1 MTAGDFHSI
10 NLKPDHRIIFE
21 TPVSYQEF
29 VQMKFVKMTNKAS
42 TLVTAGLLALGS
54 ASVFADS
61 FDVKVTGKIKPGAC
75 TPTLTGGGT
84 FDYGLIG
91 VAELSP
97 VAPTL
102 LAVLSDSITITC
114 DAAARVALTAQ
125 DNRAGTGAF
134 SGNINFFGTPNSTTV
149 QFGLGTASGKN
160 IGAFAFRF
168 RTNSFQ
174 ADGAAVDSIY
184 SNTKGSTWG
193 TSNGIV
199 NNAGGYESWAKKG
212 QTVPVAAKVF
222 TGTLDVQAAIDKTSN
237 LDLSQEINLDG
248 LATVSLVYL

>member
-1 MTAGDFHSI
+1 
-10 NLKPDHRIIFE
+10 
-21 TPVSYQEF
+21 
-29 VQMKFVKMTNKAS
+29 MKFVKMTNQAS
-42 TLVTAGLLALGS
+42 HVVMAGLLALGS
-54 ASVFADS
+54 ASAFADS
-61 FDVKVTGKIKPGAC
+61 FDVKVTGTIKPGAC
-75 TPTLTGGGT
+75 TPTLAGGGT

-91 VAELSP
+91 SAELSP
-97 VAPTL
+97 TAPTL

-125 DNRAGTGAF
+125 DNRAGTRAF
-134 SGNINFFGTPNSTTV
+134 TGSINFFGSANSVNT
-149 QFGLGTASGKN
+149 QFGLGSAGGKN

-184 SNTKGSTWG
+184 SSTSGATWG

-199 NNAGGYESWAKKG
+199 NNTGGYESWAKKG

>member
-1 MTAGDFHSI
+1 
-10 NLKPDHRIIFE
+10 
-21 TPVSYQEF
+21 
-29 VQMKFVKMTNKAS
+29 MKFVKMTNQA
-42 TLVTAGLLALGS
+42 THVVMAGLLALGS
-54 ASVFADS
+54 ASAFADS
-61 FDVKVTGKIKPGAC
+61 FDVAVTGKIKPGAC
-75 TPTLTGGGT
+75 TPTLAGGGT

-91 VAELSP
+91 AAELSP
-97 VAPTL
+97 TAPTL
-102 LAVLSDSITITC
+102 LSVLSDSITITC
-114 DAAARVALTAQ
+114 DAAARVALSAQ

-134 SGNINFFGTPNSTTV
+134 TGNINFFGSSNPVSG
-149 QFGLGTASGKN
+149 QFGLGSAGGKN

-168 RTNSFQ
+168 RTNSFT

-184 SNTKGSTWG
+184 SSTSGATWG
-193 TSNGIV
+193 TSNGV
-199 NNAGGYESWAKKG
+199 ADNTGGYESWAKKG

>member
-1 MTAGDFHSI
+1 
-10 NLKPDHRIIFE
+10 
-21 TPVSYQEF
+21 
-29 VQMKFVKMTNKAS
+29 MKFVKMTKQTS
-42 TLVTAGLLALGS
+42 SLVMAGLLALGS
-54 ASVFADS
+54 ASAFADS

-75 TPTLTGGGT
+75 TPTLAGGGT

-97 VAPTL
+97 AAPTL
-102 LAVLSDSITITC
+102 LPVLSDSITITC
-114 DAAARVALTAQ
+114 DAAARVALSAQ

-134 SGNINFFGTPNSTTV
+134 NSNINFFGSSNSTLS
-149 QFGLGTASGKN
+149 QFGLGTAGGKN

-168 RTNSFQ
+168 RTNTFQ

-184 SNTKGSTWG
+184 SSTSGASWVS
-193 TSNGIV
+193 SNGV
-199 NNAGGYESWAKKG
+199 ATNTGGYESWAKKG
-212 QTVPVAAKVF
+212 LTVPVAAKVF
-222 TGTLDVQAAIDKTSN
+222 TGTLDVQAAIDKTPN

>member
-1 MTAGDFHSI
+1 M
-10 NLKPDHRIIFE
+10 
-21 TPVSYQEF
+21 
-29 VQMKFVKMTNKAS
+29 
-42 TLVTAGLLALGS
+42 AGLLALGS
-54 ASVFADS
+54 ASAFADS
-61 FDVKVTGKIKPGAC
+61 FDVKVTGTIKPGAC
-75 TPTLTGGGT
+75 TPTLAGGGT

-91 VAELSP
+91 SAELSP
-97 VAPTL
+97 TAPTL

-114 DAAARVALTAQ
+114 DAAARVALSAQ
-125 DNRAGTGAF
+125 DNRAGTRAF
-134 SGNINFFGTPNSTTV
+134 TGNINFFGSANSVNT
-149 QFGLGTASGKN
+149 QFGLGSAGDKN

-168 RTNSFQ
+168 RTNSFT

-184 SNTKGSTWG
+184 SSTSGATWG
-193 TSNGIV
+193 ASNGIV
-199 NNAGGYESWAKKG
+199 NNTGGYESWAKKG

>member
-1 MTAGDFHSI
+1 
-10 NLKPDHRIIFE
+10 
-21 TPVSYQEF
+21 
-29 VQMKFVKMTNKAS
+29 MKLVKITNKTS
-42 TLVTAGLLALGS
+42 HLVMAGLLALGS
-54 ASVFADS
+54 ASAFADS

-75 TPTLTGGGT
+75 TPTLAGGGT

-102 LAVLSDSITITC
+102 LPVLSDSITITC
-114 DAAARVALTAQ
+114 DAAARVALSAQ
-125 DNRAGTGAF
+125 DNRAGTRAF
-134 SGNINFFGTPNSTTV
+134 TGNISFFGSSSPVTSH
-149 QFGLGTASGKN
+149 FGLGSASGKN

-168 RTNSFQ
+168 RTNTFQ

-184 SNTKGSTWG
+184 SSTGGSTWV
-193 TSNGIV
+193 TSNGV
-199 NNAGGYESWAKKG
+199 ATNTGSYESWAKKG

-222 TGTLDVQAAIDKTSN
+222 TGTLDVQAAINKTSN
-237 LDLSQEINLDG
+237 LDLSQEVNLDG

>member
-1 MTAGDFHSI
+1 
-10 NLKPDHRIIFE
+10 
-21 TPVSYQEF
+21 
-29 VQMKFVKMTNKAS
+29 MKFVKMTNK
-42 TLVTAGLLALGS
+42 TTHLVIAGLLALGS
-54 ASVFADS
+54 ASAFADS

-75 TPTLTGGGT
+75 TPTLAGGGT

-102 LAVLSDSITITC
+102 LRVLSDSITITC

-134 SGNINFFGTPNSTTV
+134 TGNIDFFGSSNSVAT
-149 QFGLGTASGKN
+149 QFGLGTAGGKN

-168 RTNSFQ
+168 RKNTFQ
-174 ADGAAVDSIY
+174 ADGVAVDSIY
-184 SNTKGSTWG
+184 SSTTGATWV
-193 TSNGIV
+193 TSNGIA
-199 NNAGGYESWAKKG
+199 NKTGGYESWAQKG
-212 QTVPVAAKVF
+212 LLVPVAAKVF
-222 TGTLDVQAAIDKTSN
+222 TGTLDVQAAIDRTSN

>member
-1 MTAGDFHSI
+1 
-10 NLKPDHRIIFE
+10 
-21 TPVSYQEF
+21 
-29 VQMKFVKMTNKAS
+29 MKFVKMTNQAS
-42 TLVTAGLLALGS
+42 HLVMAGLLALGS
-54 ASVFADS
+54 ASAFADS

-75 TPTLTGGGT
+75 TPTLAGGGT

-91 VAELSP
+91 SAELS
-97 VAPTL
+97 ATTPTL
-102 LAVLSDSITITC
+102 LPVLSDSITITC

-134 SGNINFFGTPNSTTV
+134 TGNVNFFGSSNSIAT
-149 QFGLGTASGKN
+149 QFGLGSAGGKN

-168 RTNSFQ
+168 RTNTFQ

-184 SNTKGSTWG
+184 SNTSGATWV

-199 NNAGGYESWAKKG
+199 NNTGGYESWAKKG

-222 TGTLDVQAAIDKTSN
+222 TGTLDVQAAIDRTSN

>member
-1 MTAGDFHSI
+1 
-10 NLKPDHRIIFE
+10 
-21 TPVSYQEF
+21 
-29 VQMKFVKMTNKAS
+29 MTNQAS
-42 TLVTAGLLALGS
+42 HVVMAGLLALGS
-54 ASVFADS
+54 ASAFADS
-61 FDVKVTGKIKPGAC
+61 FDVKVTGTIKPGAC
-75 TPTLTGGGT
+75 TPTLAGGGT

-91 VAELSP
+91 SAELSP
-97 VAPTL
+97 TAPTL

-125 DNRAGTGAF
+125 DNRAGTRAF
-134 SGNINFFGTPNSTTV
+134 TGSINFFGSANSVNT
-149 QFGLGTASGKN
+149 QFGLGSAGGKN

-184 SNTKGSTWG
+184 SSTSGATWG

-199 NNAGGYESWAKKG
+199 NNTGGYESWAKKG

>member
-1 MTAGDFHSI
+1 
-10 NLKPDHRIIFE
+10 
-21 TPVSYQEF
+21 
-29 VQMKFVKMTNKAS
+29 MKFVKMTKQAS
-42 TLVTAGLLALGS
+42 SLVVAGLLALGS
-54 ASVFADS
+54 ASAYADS

-75 TPTLTGGGT
+75 TPTLAGGGT

-91 VAELSP
+91 VAELNPTS
-97 VAPTL
+97 PTL
-102 LAVLSDSITITC
+102 LAVMSDSITITC

-134 SGNINFFGTPNSTTV
+134 TGNINFFGSSNSVAT
-149 QFGLGTASGKN
+149 QFGLGSAGGKN

-168 RTNSFQ
+168 RTNTFQ

-184 SNTKGSTWG
+184 SSTNGASWV

-199 NNAGGYESWAKKG
+199 NNTGGYESWAKKG

>member
-1 MTAGDFHSI
+1 
-10 NLKPDHRIIFE
+10 
-21 TPVSYQEF
+21 
-29 VQMKFVKMTNKAS
+29 MKFIKMTNQAS
-42 TLVTAGLLALGS
+42 HVVMAGLLALGS
-54 ASVFADS
+54 ASAFADS
-61 FDVKVTGKIKPGAC
+61 FDVAVTGKIKPGAC
-75 TPTLTGGGT
+75 TPTLAGGGT

-91 VAELSP
+91 SAELSP
-97 VAPTL
+97 TAPTL
-102 LAVLSDSITITC
+102 LQVLSDSITITC
-114 DAAARVALTAQ
+114 DAAARVALSAQ

-134 SGNINFFGTPNSTTV
+134 TGNINFFGSSNPVKT
-149 QFGLGTASGKN
+149 QFGLGAAGGKN

-168 RTNSFQ
+168 RTNTFQ

-184 SNTKGSTWG
+184 SSTSGATWG
-193 TSNGIV
+193 TSNGII
-199 NNAGGYESWAKKG
+199 NNTGGYESWAKKG

>member
-1 MTAGDFHSI
+1 
-10 NLKPDHRIIFE
+10 
-21 TPVSYQEF
+21 
-29 VQMKFVKMTNKAS
+29 MKFVKMTNQA
-42 TLVTAGLLALGS
+42 THVVMAGLLALGS
-54 ASVFADS
+54 ASAFADS
-61 FDVKVTGKIKPGAC
+61 FDVAVTGKIKPGAC
-75 TPTLTGGGT
+75 TPTLAGGGT

-91 VAELSP
+91 SAELSP
-97 VAPTL
+97 TAPTL
-102 LAVLSDSITITC
+102 LPVLSDSITITC

-134 SGNINFFGTPNSTTV
+134 SSNINFFGSSNPVSG
-149 QFGLGTASGKN
+149 QFGLGSAGGKN

-168 RTNSFQ
+168 RTNSFT

-184 SNTKGSTWG
+184 SSTSGATWG
-193 TSNGIV
+193 TSNGV
-199 NNAGGYESWAKKG
+199 ADNTGGYESWAKKG